1 MHSALPRKKEKAVLA
16 TKLSVIIEKPS
27 DIVKPKETK
36 PRKNDAVS
44 SPTSKT
50 TGSVHRPFS
59 RGRKDLTVPKEP
71 KFQNLQVPK
80 DCWGWRE
87 GCCSI

>member
-36 PRKNDAVS
+36 ARKNDAAS
-44 SPTSKT
+44 SPTS

-71 KFQNLQVPK
+71 KFQSLHVPK
-80 DCWGWRE
+80 DCTTG
-87 GCCSI
+87 GHT